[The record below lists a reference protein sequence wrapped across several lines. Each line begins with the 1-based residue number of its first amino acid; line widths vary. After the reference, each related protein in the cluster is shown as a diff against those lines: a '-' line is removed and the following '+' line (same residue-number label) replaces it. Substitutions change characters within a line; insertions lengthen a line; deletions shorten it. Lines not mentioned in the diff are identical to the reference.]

1 MSIDIIL
8 KNELDIRT
16 IFKPNGKSSGKS
28 IIYLK
33 GYKTDCVL
41 NGCFL
46 DQVFKIHS
54 CYVIF
59 TSPDTEEVHDLV
71 ISLITEDAVLLEEII
86 IRNPQWLYDYDDD
99 TADHVSNFTIE
110 PPNIISFRFLNN
122 DLWKMEIFEQPQFM
136 WSSIIFLNVILDT
149 FDGENCKGVHR
160 SSWSFKTYLRFNKN
174 SDLINNKKTIKKQ
187 IKTIYQS
194 FTTHKKKQ
202 DND

>member
-59 TSPDTEEVHDLV
+59 TSPDKEEVHDLV
-71 ISLITEDAVLLEEII
+71 ISLTTENAVLLEEII
-86 IRNPQWLYDYDDD
+86 IRNPKWLYDYDDD
-99 TADHVSNFTIE
+99 TADHVSNFTIK
-110 PPNIISFRFLNN
+110 PPDTISFRFLNN
-122 DLWKMEIFEQPQFM
+122 DLWKMEIFERPQFM
-136 WSSIIFLNVILDT
+136 WSSIVFMDIPFGL
-149 FDGENCKGVHR
+149 FDGENCEWVSR
-160 SSWSFKTYLRFNKN
+160 PSWRFKTYFRFNKN
-174 SDLINNKKTIKKQ
+174 SDLMNNKKTIKKRL
-187 IKTIYQS
+187 KTIYQS
-194 FTTHKKKQ
+194 FTTQKKKIR
-202 DND
+202 